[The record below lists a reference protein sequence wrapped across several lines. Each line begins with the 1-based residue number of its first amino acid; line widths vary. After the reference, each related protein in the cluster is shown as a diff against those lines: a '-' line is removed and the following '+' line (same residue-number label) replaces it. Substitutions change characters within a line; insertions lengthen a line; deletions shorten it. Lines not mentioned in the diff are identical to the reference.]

1 MNAYR
6 ICCAIV
12 FVAEAIIAW
21 QYFNRIFY
29 ASKTITISVVAFST
43 CYIILFLVSLINNI
57 AANAVSFFVGNLI
70 LAVSLY
76 SCAFRAALLHSAFIT
91 VAMVIGE
98 IIPAMAS
105 SIFLNDY
112 SAYTRNVTVL
122 IAISVSSKLIYFLL
136 TLIASRVFDKEKG
149 KDRGPS
155 SLVIVCLIP
164 LVSILISFSFTY
176 IGVAYN
182 IDSLSGVLVTLSVIA
197 LLFINIMAISVYSKI
212 QEINEERMA
221 LKVNA
226 LKEQANTEF
235 YSMLQTQY
243 ENQRILIHDIKA
255 HLSTIEEL
263 AKESD
268 SLRVEKY
275 VEQLQTSEALVTRVT
290 FCPEPVLNAIL
301 MRYNEMCQEQKVKFM
316 CDIRA
321 SISFLDD
328 TSITSLF
335 ENLLSNAFEAASKVA
350 EGYIELSISNPG
362 GADTSTVVTVVNSCD
377 KQPGRNMSG
386 ELETTKHDKASHG
399 YGMKSIARVI
409 RKYGGSMK
417 AYFDETANEFHVVL
431 CFDG

>member
-57 AANAVSFFVGNLI
+57 AANAVSFFLI

-235 YSMLQTQY
+235 YSILQTQY

-301 MRYNEMCQEQKVKFM
+301 M
-316 CDIRA
+316 
-321 SISFLDD
+321 
-328 TSITSLF
+328 
-335 ENLLSNAFEAASKVA
+335 
-350 EGYIELSISNPG
+350 
-362 GADTSTVVTVVNSCD
+362 
-377 KQPGRNMSG
+377 
-386 ELETTKHDKASHG
+386 
-399 YGMKSIARVI
+399 
-409 RKYGGSMK
+409 
-417 AYFDETANEFHVVL
+417 
-431 CFDG
+431 